1 MKLIEHKILIPL
13 DDGKQLLVNSLNGL
27 IDEIDK
33 KTSNIIKRWSLV
45 EEIIPCNE
53 EEDKLLEE
61 LLKRGYIVDDALEEE
76 KLMDNILSKLKTS
89 VDKSKKIKENIT
101 LVLTY
106 SCNFRCPYCFE
117 LDNPPSARIM
127 TKEMVN
133 KIFSMLYGQVKRIHL
148 FGGEPLLPKTYEI
161 VQYVF
166 QRWNEVEYQ
175 ITSNGYYLSEFIGL
189 LKQVKIRCITVTL
202 DGSKK
207 THDSRRFVSNGL
219 PTYDKIINGV
229 EKCLKNNIPI
239 RIRMNVNKENLE
251 ECIEQKK
258 ILMETLPNADQ
269 CLSFEITPVFQVNEE
284 ERVMLTKRL
293 ISLDIGKNEQEMD
306 ISNHAFLSENSPL
319 LKYLLY
325 NRPMRPMYNY
335 CYAHNNYLVF
345 DPHGYIYPCITAVGK
360 KHYSVGT
367 YFPKIEYQQN
377 GIYSRN
383 IETIPECRKCKY
395 ALLCGGGCPL
405 GISDKNNLYKPN
417 CFQTMQDIYAI
428 APYVYIKHNNEFL
441 KGLN

>member
-117 LDNPPSARIM
+117 LDNPPSAKIM

-166 QRWNEVEYQ
+166 QRWNEDE
-175 ITSNGYYLSEFIGL
+175 
-189 LKQVKIRCITVTL
+189 
-202 DGSKK
+202 
-207 THDSRRFVSNGL
+207 
-219 PTYDKIINGV
+219 
-229 EKCLKNNIPI
+229 
-239 RIRMNVNKENLE
+239 
-251 ECIEQKK
+251 
-258 ILMETLPNADQ
+258 
-269 CLSFEITPVFQVNEE
+269 
-284 ERVMLTKRL
+284 
-293 ISLDIGKNEQEMD
+293 
-306 ISNHAFLSENSPL
+306 
-319 LKYLLY
+319 
-325 NRPMRPMYNY
+325 
-335 CYAHNNYLVF
+335 
-345 DPHGYIYPCITAVGK
+345 
-360 KHYSVGT
+360 
-367 YFPKIEYQQN
+367 
-377 GIYSRN
+377 
-383 IETIPECRKCKY
+383 
-395 ALLCGGGCPL
+395 
-405 GISDKNNLYKPN
+405 
-417 CFQTMQDIYAI
+417 
-428 APYVYIKHNNEFL
+428 
-441 KGLN
+441 